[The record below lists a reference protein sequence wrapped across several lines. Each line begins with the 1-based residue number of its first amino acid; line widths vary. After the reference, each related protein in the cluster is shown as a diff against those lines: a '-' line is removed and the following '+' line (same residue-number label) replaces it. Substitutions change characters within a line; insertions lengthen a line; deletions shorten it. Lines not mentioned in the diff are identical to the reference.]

1 VAPGSAWRRQPLIA
15 ASPTSRIPAL
25 CGRLPAVSPLTELD
39 AFFTDHNAC
48 GDLDANVDAEV
59 VWIICD
65 CGASMARR
73 ADEGA
78 ALASND

>member
-1 VAPGSAWRRQPLIA
+1 
-15 ASPTSRIPAL
+15 
-25 CGRLPAVSPLTELD
+25 VSPLTELD